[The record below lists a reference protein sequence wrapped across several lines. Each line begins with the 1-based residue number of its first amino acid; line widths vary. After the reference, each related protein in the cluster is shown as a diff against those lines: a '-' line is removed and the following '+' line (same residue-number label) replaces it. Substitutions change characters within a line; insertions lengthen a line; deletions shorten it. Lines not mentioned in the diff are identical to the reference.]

1 MAKKKKR
8 SQIAMIWS
16 RYRKSYTAMI
26 GLVLFFIL
34 AFGAIFADQ
43 LAPYPM
49 DQQNYSE
56 ALQAPSWKHL
66 MGTDNFGRDIF
77 SRVLYGAKISLTVGL
92 MSVGMSVVIGGL
104 LGAIAAFY
112 GKRTDNA
119 IMRFIDILLAV
130 PPLVLS
136 ISVCAALGTGVFNT
150 MIALSISSIP
160 QFARVVRSAVL
171 TVKEQ
176 EFIEAARSIGAKT
189 PRLILRHI
197 IPNAMG
203 PLIVQATLSIAGSIL
218 NMSGL
223 SFIGLGVQPPT
234 PEWGSMLSAGRA
246 YIRSDPHMVIFP
258 GIAIMMAVFALNLV
272 GDGLRDALD
281 PRLKR

>member
-1 MAKKKKR
+1 MAKQKKR
-8 SQIAMIWS
+8 SQIGMIWA

-26 GLVLFFIL
+26 GLVLFIIL
-34 AFGAIFADQ
+34 AIGAIFADQ

-49 DQQNYSE
+49 DEQNYSE
-56 ALQAPSWKHL
+56 TLQAPSWRHI
-66 MGTDNFGRDIF
+66 MGTDDFGRDIF

-92 MSVGMSVVIGGL
+92 MSVGMSVVVGGL
-104 LGAIAAFY
+104 LGAVAAFY
-112 GKRTDNA
+112 GKRTDNI
-119 IMRFIDILLAV
+119 IMRFIDVLLAI

>member
-1 MAKKKKR
+1 MKKK
-8 SQIAMIWS
+8 SQALVVWN

-26 GLVLFFIL
+26 GLFLLIIL
-34 AFGAIFADQ
+34 IIGAVFADQ
-43 LAPYPM
+43 IAPYDY
-49 DQQNYSE
+49 DQQEYSNV
-56 ALQAPSWKHL
+56 LQGISMEHL

-77 SRVLYGAKISLTVGL
+77 SRVLYGARISLTVGL
-92 MSVGMSVVIGGL
+92 MSVTMSIVVGGVM
-104 LGAIAAFY
+104 GAIAAYY
-112 GKRTDNA
+112 GGAADNVL
-119 IMRFIDILLAV
+119 MRLIDILMAV

-136 ISVCAALGTGVFNT
+136 ISVCAALGTGIFNT

-160 QFARVVRSAVL
+160 QFARVVRAAVL

-176 EFIEAARSIGAKT
+176 EYIEAARSVGAKT

-197 IPNAMG
+197 VPNAMG
-203 PLIVQATLSIAGSIL
+203 PLIVQATLSIAGAIL

-223 SFIGLGVQPPT
+223 SFIGLGVQPPD

-258 GIAIMMAVFALNLV
+258 GIAIMLAVFALNLV

>member
-1 MAKKKKR
+1 MEKRKK
-8 SQIAMIWS
+8 SQLAMIWV
-16 RYRKSYTAMI
+16 RYRKSYTAII
-26 GLVLFFIL
+26 GLVLFVIL
-34 AFGAIFADQ
+34 AFGAVFAQ
-43 LAPYPM
+43 KLAPYPM
-49 DQQNYSE
+49 DLQNYSE
-56 ALQAPSWKHL
+56 ILEGPSLKHF

-92 MSVGMSVVIGGL
+92 ISVSMSVIIGGL
-104 LGAIAAFY
+104 LGAIAAYY
-112 GKRTDNA
+112 GNRTDNI
-119 IMRFIDILLAV
+119 IMRFIDILLAI
-130 PPLVLS
+130 PALVLS
-136 ISVCAALGTGVFNT
+136 ISICAALGTGIFNT

-176 EFIEAARSIGAKT
+176 EYIEAAKSIGAKT
-189 PRLILRHI
+189 PRLILLHI

-218 NMSGL
+218 NMSAL

-234 PEWGSMLSAGRA
+234 AEWGSMLSAGRA
-246 YIRSDPHMVIFP
+246 YIRTDPHMVIFP
-258 GIAIMMAVFALNLV
+258 GIAIMMAVFSLNLV

-281 PRLKR
+281 PRLK

>member
-1 MAKKKKR
+1 MAKRKKK

-16 RYRKSYTAMI
+16 RYKKSHTAMI
-26 GLVLFFIL
+26 GLILLVILVIAALF
-34 AFGAIFADQ
+34 ANQ

-49 DQQNYSE
+49 DQQDWTNTLKG
-56 ALQAPSWKHL
+56 ASWEHF

-77 SRVLYGAKISLTVGL
+77 SRVLYGARISLTVGL
-92 MSVGMSVVIGGL
+92 LSVSMSVIIGGL
-104 LGAIAAFY
+104 LGAVAAFY
-112 GKRTDNA
+112 GGATDNV
-119 IMRFIDILLAV
+119 IMRFIDVLLAI

-136 ISVCAALGTGVFNT
+136 ISVCAALGTGIFNT

-171 TVKEQ
+171 TVKGQ
-176 EFIEAARSIGAKT
+176 EYIEAARSIGAKT

-246 YIRSDPHMVIFP
+246 YIRTSPHMVIFP